1 MQTLTLTLL
10 QTATHW
16 HAPARNRT
24 HFETLLDQV
33 PSSSQ
38 LVVLP
43 EMFTT
48 GFTMDSAAVAESM
61 DGETVNWMLA
71 QSQQR
76 QQVLCGSLVIK
87 EQGEYFNRLL
97 WVQPNGEIQVYDKGH
112 LFRMAGEDEHYSE
125 GTRRVVVDFQGWRI
139 CLCVCY
145 DLRFP
150 VWLRNDRKY
159 DLLLC
164 VANWPAARRDIW
176 QTLLR
181 ARAVENQAFC
191 AGVNIIGSDGAGI
204 VYSGGSAVYHGDG
217 KVLVDPQVNLS
228 KQRIITQTLDLAELE
243 AIRSSFPVALDAD
256 EFTIK

>member
-16 HAPARNRT
+16 HDPARNRS

-33 PSSSQ
+33 PSASQ

-43 EMFTT
+43 EMFST
-48 GFTMDSAAVAESM
+48 GFTMDSATVAESM
-61 DGETVNWMLA
+61 DGATVNWMLEQA
-71 QSQQR
+71 QQR
-76 QQVLCGSLVIK
+76 QKVLCGSLVIK
-87 EQGEYFNRLL
+87 EQGQFFNRML
-97 WVQPNGEIQVYDKGH
+97 WVQPNGEMQIYDKGH

-139 CLCVCY
+139 CLSVCY

-150 VWLRNDRKY
+150 VWLRNDQKY

-164 VANWPAARRDIW
+164 VANWPEARRDIW

-181 ARAVENQAFC
+181 ARAVESQAFC
-191 AGVNIIGSDGAGI
+191 AGVNIIGTDGAGV
-204 VYSGGSAVYHGDG
+204 VYGGGSAVYHGDG
-217 KVLVDPQVNLS
+217 KVLVDPEEHLS
-228 KQRIITQTLDLAELE
+228 KQRIITQTLDLAELDTM
-243 AIRSSFPVALDAD
+243 RSSFPVALDAD
-256 EFTIK
+256 AFALK

>member
-204 VYSGGSAVYHGDG
+204 VYGGGSAVYHGDG